1 MNHLHY
7 SFVLI
12 FIFICAIGVNLFFR
26 IHIAQYWRTLLATD
40 ASILLLYLIWDTWA
54 VENGNWYFDS
64 NQILNVNIFG
74 KLPIEEIL
82 FFILVPI
89 MAIITYKALLKITGW
104 QSESSQQ

>member
-26 IHIAQYWRTLLATD
+26 INIAQYWRTLLATD